1 MPRFLLSVHTPATD
15 APAQQPTEA
24 DIARLV
30 ERITALEE
38 RMRASNALVSNVR
51 LTDGT
56 HAAVVTAAGPTD
68 PTPIVTDGPYLE
80 SKELIGGFYVI
91 DATSR
96 EAAIEWAKDT
106 SRAVGMP
113 IEVRPFLDF
122 REEAVS

>member
-1 MPRFLLSVHTPATD
+1 MPRFLLSVHTPQTD
-15 APAQQPTEA
+15 ALTPQPTEA
-24 DIARLV
+24 DINSLM

-38 RMRASNALVSNVR
+38 RMRAANALISNVR

-56 HAAVVTAAGPTD
+56 HAAVVTAANPTD
-68 PTPIVTDGPYLE
+68 SAPSVTDGPYLE

-91 DATSR
+91 EAGSR
-96 EAAIEWAKDT
+96 DAAIEWAKDT

-122 REEAVS
+122 RAES